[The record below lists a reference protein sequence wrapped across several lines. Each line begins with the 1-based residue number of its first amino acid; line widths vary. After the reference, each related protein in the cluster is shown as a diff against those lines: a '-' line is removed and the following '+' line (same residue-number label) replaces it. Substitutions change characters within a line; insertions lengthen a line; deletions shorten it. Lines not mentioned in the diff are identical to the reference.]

1 MLLLDNNHAKN
12 ILIQSDKMSEIIKTC
27 LEDLSTE
34 LLMLIYDYL
43 TSIEILISF
52 FNLNKR
58 FRLIIY
64 HYLQTDYRLTKINL
78 NHTKYLTYQLFCK
91 DILSNLKSIITSF
104 QLGSY
109 YYYGQIDYFN
119 QYQLQ
124 RLDSLTIHLID
135 PNNIIDILHKFL
147 NYNRLQWFDKI
158 NLIIDELTIGWNEQI
173 PFCVQNIPVRNINIT
188 GKKYI

>member
-1 MLLLDNNHAKN
+1 MTENK
-12 ILIQSDKMSEIIKTC
+12 ILSVKTR

-34 LLMLIYDYL
+34 LLMSIFDYL
-43 TSIEILISF
+43 TSIEILVTF

-64 HYLQTDYRLTKINL
+64 YYLRAGYRLTQLCL
-78 NHTKYLTYQLFCK
+78 NGTNYLTYKLFCK
-91 DILSNLKSIITSF
+91 DILPNLKSTITSF
-104 QLGSY
+104 QLGSN

-119 QYQLQ
+119 QYQLV

-135 PNNIIDILHKFL
+135 SNGVSDILQRFL

-158 NLIIDELTIGWNEQI
+158 SLIIDEEIIGWNEEM
-173 PFCVQNIPVRNINIT
+173 PFCVQNIPVRELQIT
-188 GKKYI
+188 GKKYCSITY